1 VPAKAAEI
9 VKVFV
14 RRSEDFLLCSICY
27 RDIGSNVLNRRIRMF
42 RDPMGSCAIGDN
54 PSDARRL

>member
-1 VPAKAAEI
+1 